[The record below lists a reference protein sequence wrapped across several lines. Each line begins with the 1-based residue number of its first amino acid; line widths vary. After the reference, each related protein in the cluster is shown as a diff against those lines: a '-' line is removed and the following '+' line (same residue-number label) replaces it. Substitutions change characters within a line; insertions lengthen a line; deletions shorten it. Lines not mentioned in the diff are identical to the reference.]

1 MASIELKNVTIDL
14 PIYGA
19 HNMNL
24 KGRVANFLARRDTEV
39 EVIRALNDVSL
50 SIKDGDRIGIVGP
63 NGAGKTTLL
72 RVMAGILKPSQGEVF
87 IQGSVVSMIDQ
98 GLGLDPQCSGIE
110 NIFRRGIF
118 LNQSTQQMQSR
129 VDDIV
134 KFSGLGDRIRHPL
147 YTYSS
152 GMRARLAFSIATSV
166 EPEILIIDEG
176 IGAADEEFSERAS
189 VRLNSFL
196 KNAGILILASH
207 SNLLIEKMCLN
218 RIEIVS
224 GQPSL
229 HDPSDLKLLNL
240 QSRKEN
246 HG

>member
-1 MASIELKNVTIDL
+1 MAHIELKNVTVNL

-19 HNMNL
+19 HNMNI

-39 EVIRALNDVSL
+39 EIIRALNDVSL

-72 RVMAGILKPSQGEVF
+72 RVVAGILKPSQGDVV
-87 IQGSVVSMIDQ
+87 IDGSVVSMIDQ
-98 GLGLDPQCSGIE
+98 RLGMDLQCSGLE

-134 KFSGLGDRIRHPL
+134 EFSGLGDRIRHPL

-152 GMRARLAFSIATSV
+152 GMKARLAFSIATSV
-166 EPEILIIDEG
+166 QPEILIIDEG

-189 VRLNSFL
+189 SRLETFL
-196 KNAGILILASH
+196 GTTGILVLASH
-207 SNLLIEKMCLN
+207 DKQILKNWCKKMITMECN
-218 RIEIVS
+218 QITKIDVE
-224 GQPSL
+224 
-229 HDPSDLKLLNL
+229 
-240 QSRKEN
+240 E
-246 HG
+246 

>member
-1 MASIELKNVTIDL
+1 MASIELKNVTVDL

-24 KGRVANFLARRDTEV
+24 KGRVANFLARREPEV
-39 EVIRALNDVSL
+39 EIIRALHDISL

-72 RVMAGILKPSQGEVF
+72 RVMAGILKPSQGEVS
-87 IQGSVVSMIDQ
+87 IQGTVVSMIDQ
-98 GLGLDPQCSGIE
+98 GLGMDPQCSGIE

-134 KFSGLGDRIRHPL
+134 EFSGLGDRIRHPL

-166 EPEILIIDEG
+166 NPEILIIDEG
-176 IGAADEEFSERAS
+176 IGAADEEFSIRAS
-189 VRLNSFL
+189 VRLDAL
-196 KNAGILILASH
+196 IKNAGILVVSSH
-207 SNLLIEKMCLN
+207 ATQIIQSWCTKIFYT
-218 RIEIVS
+218 RS
-224 GQPSL
+224 G
-229 HDPSDLKLLNL
+229 KLMI
-240 QSRKEN
+240 
-246 HG
+246 

>member
-1 MASIELKNVTIDL
+1 MAHIELKNVTVDL

-24 KGRVANFLARRDTEV
+24 KGRVANFLARRETEV
-39 EVIRALNDVSL
+39 EIIRALKDVSL

-72 RVMAGILKPSQGEVF
+72 RVMAGILKPSQGEAA
-87 IQGSVVSMIDQ
+87 IQGTVVSMIDQ
-98 GLGLDPQCSGIE
+98 GLGMDPQCSGIE

-134 KFSGLGDRIRHPL
+134 EFSGLGDRIRHPL

-152 GMRARLAFSIATSV
+152 GMRARLAFSIATSI

-176 IGAADEEFSERAS
+176 IGAADEEFSKTAA
-189 VRLNSFL
+189 VRLQVFL
-196 KNAGILILASH
+196 KNTGILLLASH
-207 SNLLIEKMCLN
+207 SNQLVDTWCNRTVLIDIGK
-218 RIEIVS
+218 I
-224 GQPSL
+224 
-229 HDPSDLKLLNL
+229 
-240 QSRKEN
+240 QSQN
-246 HG
+246 

>member
-1 MASIELKNVTIDL
+1 MASIELKNVTVDL

-24 KGRVANFLARRDTEV
+24 KGRVANFLARRETEV
-39 EVIRALNDVSL
+39 EIIRALNDVSL

-72 RVMAGILKPSQGEVF
+72 RVMAGILKPSQGEVT

-98 GLGLDPQCSGIE
+98 GLGMDPQCSGIE

-118 LNQSTQQMQSR
+118 LNQSTQQMQGR

-134 KFSGLGDRIRHPL
+134 EFSGLGNRIRHPL

-152 GMRARLAFSIATSV
+152 GMKARLAFSIATSV

-176 IGAADEEFSERAS
+176 IGAADEEFSERAAL
-189 VRLNSFL
+189 RLDAFL
-196 KNAGILILASH
+196 NNAGILLLASH
-207 SNLLIEKMCLN
+207 SNQLIQSWCTKKIFLN
-218 RIEIVS
+218 S
-224 GQPSL
+224 GLMASSQT
-229 HDPSDLKLLNL
+229 H
-240 QSRKEN
+240 ET
-246 HG
+246 H

>member
-1 MASIELKNVTIDL
+1 MSVTRFRIGSDMAHIELKNVTVDL

-24 KGRVANFLARRDTEV
+24 KGRVANFLARRETEIQI
-39 EVIRALNDVSL
+39 IRALHDVSL

-72 RVMAGILKPSQGEVF
+72 RVMAGILKPSQGEVT

-98 GLGLDPQCSGIE
+98 GLGMDPQCSGIE

-134 KFSGLGDRIRHPL
+134 EFSGLGDRIRHPL

-152 GMRARLAFSIATSV
+152 GMKARLAFSIATSV
-166 EPEILIIDEG
+166 DPEILIIDEG
-176 IGAADEEFSERAS
+176 IGAADEEFSIRAT
-189 VRLNSFL
+189 VRLDAL
-196 KNAGILILASH
+196 IKNAGILVLASH
-207 SNLLIEKMCLN
+207 SNQIVQSWCTKIIHTRSGELIT
-218 RIEIVS
+218 
-224 GQPSL
+224 
-229 HDPSDLKLLNL
+229 
-240 QSRKEN
+240 
-246 HG
+246 

>member
-1 MASIELKNVTIDL
+1 MAHIELKNVTVDL

-24 KGRVANFLARRDTEV
+24 KGRVANFLARRETEV
-39 EVIRALNDVSL
+39 EIIRALNDVSL

-72 RVMAGILKPSQGEVF
+72 RVMAGIIKPSQGEVT

-98 GLGLDPQCSGIE
+98 GLGMDPQCSGIE

-118 LNQSTQQMQSR
+118 LNQSNQQMQSR

-134 KFSGLGDRIRHPL
+134 EFSGLGDRIRHPL

-152 GMRARLAFSIATSV
+152 GMKARLAFSIATSV
-166 EPEILIIDEG
+166 QPEILIIDEG

-189 VRLNSFL
+189 VRLDAFL
-196 KNAGILILASH
+196 KNAGILLLASH
-207 SNLLIEKMCLN
+207 SNQLIETWCTNKICLN
-218 RIEIVS
+218 HGDVL
-224 GQPSL
+224 SL
-229 HDPSDLKLLNL
+229 GEK
-240 QSRKEN
+240 
-246 HG
+246 